1 MAGRVLP
8 RFGEIAVTAEDLDR
22 RGAAVQLAALL
33 LAAGVVV
40 AASPLAGMV
49 RAADGSATSAF
60 GVAGWVAVLP
70 GVLAVA
76 LALVRPTLGLAATAG
91 GGLVG
96 IARFVAD
103 LAVVTETDRVSRPE
117 LFVESTDRARPFQVG
132 AGGWVL
138 LVADLIMV
146 VVGVLAARR
155 LAGDVLA
162 PDEPR
167 GDALF
172 GGPVRAG
179 PPADGASPAGAGA
192 PGSTDD
198 VGDVDEDAV
207 AVPAVAAMSGS
218 PSARRRLNLPMVGLG
233 FLGSVL
239 LLVGGLDVPYTGGYL
254 ALRVLPFGTS
264 VSGVAAAVLLAFI
277 TAAVVLVAAA
287 LPRDL
292 AQALLAGTAL
302 AAAVPSLTA
311 VVAVLLGAPTS
322 LSPVVWWGLAG
333 AAVLAAAGLLAR
345 RDLIPVR
352 SSDDVPSPRAPTVI
366 AGGLGL
372 AAAAALGV
380 ASTASLLYLD
390 GAPPDDVAGGLLAP
404 AALPLLVAAVPLAVA
419 AALALVPGS
428 AVAGRAA
435 LMVAWAGAGYA
446 LGRAFWAMSL
456 VSATSTG
463 STSGFT
469 HSWTAGPGGWLM
481 VLGAVL
487 AVLAAVYAAVGHR
500 RAAEASPEV
509 VDDDALARSRRQR
522 RWLAVALSVAV
533 PVALALPAYTGLGV
547 SSAPSLVHG
556 LDLDTWAFW
565 LLAVGGW
572 SGVWLGAIT
581 RYPQAAAAGPVASA
595 AVIVQPLVIPGVVRG
610 LPGFTLDVGFWV
622 ILVLTAAMLPVAA
635 VFARSAAG
643 IGTRSPWPGGTG
655 APRSRLSA
663 ESKGGRR

>member
-8 RFGEIAVTAEDLDR
+8 TSGEIAVTADDLDR
-22 RGAAVQLAALL
+22 RGTAVQLAALL

-49 RAADGSATSAF
+49 RAADGSAISAF

-70 GVLAVA
+70 GVLAVG
-76 LALVRPTLGLAATAG
+76 LALVRPALGLAATAG
-91 GGLVG
+91 AGLVG

-132 AGGWVL
+132 AVGWVL
-138 LVADLIMV
+138 LVGDLIMV

-155 LAGDVLA
+155 LAVDVLA
-162 PDEPR
+162 GDEPR

-179 PPADGASPAGAGA
+179 PPADRASPAKAGA
-192 PGSTDD
+192 PASTDD
-198 VGDVDEDAV
+198 VGDVDEDTPAV
-207 AVPAVAAMSGS
+207 SAVAAMSDS

-311 VVAVLLGAPTS
+311 VVAVLLGAPTG

-333 AAVLAAAGLLAR
+333 AVVLAAAGLLAR
-345 RDLIPVR
+345 RDLIAVR
-352 SSDDVPSPRAPTVI
+352 SSDDVPSPRAPTMI

-372 AAAAALGV
+372 AGAAALGV

-404 AALPLLVAAVPLAVA
+404 AALPLLVAAVPPAVA
-419 AALALVPGS
+419 AVLALVPGS

-435 LMVAWAGAGYA
+435 LMVAWAGAGYT

-463 STSGFT
+463 STSGIT
-469 HSWTAGPGGWLM
+469 HSWTVGPGGWLM

-487 AVLAAVYAAVGHR
+487 AVLAAVYAAIGHR

-572 SGVWLGAIT
+572 SGIWLGATT
-581 RYPQAAAAGPVASA
+581 RYPQASAAGPVAAA
-595 AVIVQPLVIPGVVRG
+595 AVVVQPLVIPGVVRD

-622 ILVLTAAMLPVAA
+622 ILVLTVAMLPVAA

-655 APRSRLSA
+655 EPRSRLSA